1 MIVSS
6 CSATISDGKSRR
18 AQAAEWKVEAGA
30 LSFRRR
36 NTVELNRFAAA
47 FLVYLA
53 EPRFLGRGFFHA
65 QRAKS
70 DFFEDHGIV

>member
-1 MIVSS
+1 MR
-6 CSATISDGKSRR
+6 CGR
-18 AQAAEWKVEAGA
+18 APFPAAVV
-30 LSFRRR
+30 
-36 NTVELNRFAAA
+36 NTAARKQMVIDDNVELNRFAAA